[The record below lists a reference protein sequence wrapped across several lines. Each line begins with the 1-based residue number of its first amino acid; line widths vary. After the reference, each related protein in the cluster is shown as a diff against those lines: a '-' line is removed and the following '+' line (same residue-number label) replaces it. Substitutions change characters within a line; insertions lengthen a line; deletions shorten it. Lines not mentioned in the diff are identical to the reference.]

1 MCVRPTSPSDRP
13 VLTRRPT
20 APHPELRRLGGSRRW
35 PATTCPSSR
44 VRPDA
49 PAARTARAARVAFR
63 RSVSFSH
70 GATRQAQVGRRFR
83 PRHDPRWMPNDN
95 WQEESAFPF
104 FGRCPFSRKIMG
116 IQNVKGRFFPSRRD
130 EKKSREAFFFFRRL
144 FFSRSRRRR
153 RANVARS
160 FVSPR
165 RLNLL
170 TFHAPSKNLESRR
183 GGASDPH
190 AAVAHG
196 EETPQREGPHGRG
209 RV

>member
-1 MCVRPTSPSDRP
+1 MPTS
-13 VLTRRPT
+13 
-20 APHPELRRLGGSRRW
+20 
-35 PATTCPSSR
+35 
-44 VRPDA
+44 
-49 PAARTARAARVAFR
+49 
-63 RSVSFSH
+63 
-70 GATRQAQVGRRFR
+70 
-83 PRHDPRWMPNDN
+83 DN

-104 FGRCPFSRKIMG
+104 LALSFQSENYGNTERQRGAFLS
-116 IQNVKGRFFPSRRD
+116 VRD

-170 TFHAPSKNLESRR
+170 TFHAPSKKIIIESRR
-183 GGASDPH
+183 GGKADPH

>member
-44 VRPDA
+44 VRPDP

-83 PRHDPRWMPNDN
+83 VQGTIQPGCRQATTGKRK
-95 WQEESAFPF
+95 APF
-104 FGRCPFSRKIMG
+104 LFWRCPFSRKISENYG
-116 IQNVKGRFFPSRRD
+116 NTERQRAFLSVPSRD

-170 TFHAPSKNLESRR
+170 TFHAPSKKNHHRIAQRR
-183 GGASDPH
+183 KG
-190 AAVAHG
+190 
-196 EETPQREGPHGRG
+196 
-209 RV
+209 

>member
-1 MCVRPTSPSDRP
+1 VPRAKHKSVVVFVQARSNLDADKRQ
-13 VLTRRPT
+13 LARGK
-20 APHPELRRLGGSRRW
+20 RLS
-35 PATTCPSSR
+35 
-44 VRPDA
+44 
-49 PAARTARAARVAFR
+49 
-63 RSVSFSH
+63 
-70 GATRQAQVGRRFR
+70 
-83 PRHDPRWMPNDN
+83 
-95 WQEESAFPF
+95 F
-104 FGRCPFSRKIMG
+104 FGA
-116 IQNVKGRFFPSRRD
+116 VGRFFPSRRRD

-144 FFSRSRRRR
+144 FFSRSRRAIR

-170 TFHAPSKNLESRR
+170 TFHASSKKIILESRR

>member
-20 APHPELRRLGGSRRW
+20 APHPELRRLLGGSRRW

-70 GATRQAQVGRRFR
+70 CATRQAQVGRRFR
-83 PRHDPRWMPNDN
+83 ARHDPTWMPTSDN

-104 FGRCPFSRKIMG
+104 LALSGVSFRPVFTKKKIARSVLFFSE
-116 IQNVKGRFFPSRRD
+116 N
-130 EKKSREAFFFFRRL
+130 
-144 FFSRSRRRR
+144 FFSRSRRAIR
-153 RANVARS
+153 RALLRALFR
-160 FVSPR
+160 VSAPAKPPHLPR
-165 RLNLL
+165 
-170 TFHAPSKNLESRR
+170 TFEQPEKSRR
-183 GGASDPH
+183 GGKADPH

>member
-70 GATRQAQVGRRFR
+70 CATRQAQVGRRFR
-83 PRHDPRWMPNDN
+83 AKSVVQGTIQPGCRQATTGKRKAPFLFWRCR
-95 WQEESAFPF
+95 AFLSV
-104 FGRCPFSRKIMG
+104 PFSLKKKIARS
-116 IQNVKGRFFPSRRD
+116 VLFFS
-130 EKKSREAFFFFRRL
+130 EN
-144 FFSRSRRRR
+144 FFSRSRRAIR
-153 RANVARS
+153 RALLRALFR
-160 FVSPR
+160 VSAPAKPPHLPR
-165 RLNLL
+165 
-170 TFHAPSKNLESRR
+170 TFEQPEKSRR
-183 GGASDPH
+183 GGKADPH

-196 EETPQREGPHGRG
+196 EETPQRAGPHGRG